1 MNFLKKSKI
10 SFSWLFLLSMSFIYF
25 ILFFINSSLV
35 ITSLKQSWKMFVN
48 IIPILFLVF
57 FTMLGINYY
66 FKADKINKYLGSS
79 SGILGWFYAVIVG
92 VLISGPPYV
101 LFPLLGDLKKKGM
114 SNSLIAVLLYNR
126 NVKITFIPVMIYY
139 FGLEFT
145 VIISILIILFSVPN
159 AWLVAHLS
167 QEK

>member
-1 MNFLKKSKI
+1 
-10 SFSWLFLLSMSFIYF
+10 
-25 ILFFINSSLV
+25 
-35 ITSLKQSWKMFVN
+35 
-48 IIPILFLVF
+48 
-57 FTMLGINYY
+57 
-66 FKADKINKYLGSS
+66 
-79 SGILGWFYAVIVG
+79 G